1 MVWSPSRVSR
11 TTRQRCCSLPA
22 ASLMDVGN
30 TLLVSLRASLPA
42 CSLWMTSR
50 PLRLCQPPDERAE
63 PALGYAQMPGSTA
76 KASCAAC
83 TTCAN
88 SSRRQARLITA
99 TSARASS
106 SSTWLEARA
115 AGAQDVAQHRRVHT
129 IAEGVTTT
137 PAKAATY
144 QVMLD
149 IMRDVG
155 IQGHISARAS
165 IRITSTCSWGQ
176 PGYYF
181 PHLDPSPL
189 SPFATFAC
197 QTPPQ
202 RPKGRRTKLD
212 NRVP

>member
-1 MVWSPSRVSR
+1 MCYAGNLFDGDDNLNASLGANALEIEVAQAGEDGGSAG
-11 TTRQRCCSLPA
+11 SLPSFLA
-22 ASLMDVGN
+22 ARGP
-30 TLLVSLRASLPA
+30 LVE
-42 CSLWMTSR
+42 LWLSPR
-50 PLRLCQPPDERAE
+50 
-63 PALGYAQMPGSTA
+63 
-76 KASCAAC
+76 
-83 TTCAN
+83 
-88 SSRRQARLITA
+88 
-99 TSARASS
+99 
-106 SSTWLEARA
+106 ARA

-149 IMRDVG
+149 IIRDVG

-165 IRITSTCSWGQ
+165 IRITSTCSWGS
-176 PGYYF
+176 PATTSRTLTLPPF
-181 PHLDPSPL
+181 PPSPPL
-189 SPFATFAC
+189 HA